1 MSSIAEV
8 FPHDDPVARFVVAMS
23 MARNDVRHALA
34 NAGRAG
40 EQDDPE
46 FTYWVRIATGHYFEA
61 AYALDHWR
69 QIPEIR
75 AFLDGLPQD
84 GRDALRD
91 ATSAIQKIGS
101 AALEYS
107 RNRTFHYPYPTSRY
121 PSDEEFSDTLKAL
134 GKQEATLTVESPR
147 HGWFRLQFADR
158 VAEGLA
164 VRKHDP
170 AKIKQQFALARDGAI
185 GFVNFATR
193 AWEQYART
201 RGLEL
206 GLPVPPGDDRSD
218 TVGGGS
224 DTAGGV

>member
-23 MARNDVRHALA
+23 MARNDVRHALTQ
-34 NAGRAG
+34 AGRANEEG
-40 EQDDPE
+40 DPE

-69 QIPEIR
+69 QLPEVRSLI
-75 AFLDGLPQD
+75 DQLPQD
-84 GRDALRD
+84 GRDALRQ
-91 ATSAIQKIGS
+91 ATSAIQKIGND
-101 AALEYS
+101 ALEYS

-121 PSDEEFSDTLKAL
+121 PSDQEFTDTLQAL
-134 GKQEATLTVESPR
+134 GKEEATLVVESDR
-147 HGWFRLQFADR
+147 YGWFRLQFADR

-164 VRKHDP
+164 VRKYDP
-170 AKIKQQFALARDGAI
+170 AKIREQFTLARDGAV

-193 AWEQYART
+193 AWETYGRT

-206 GLPVPPGDDRSD
+206 GEPRIPGD
-218 TVGGGS
+218 
-224 DTAGGV
+224 